1 MNMYKVLACVCVAIA
16 LLHVAPMSASA
27 QTTAPWAVGKQ
38 VMVSLTD
45 GSAQAGKLVSISS
58 AEVVVLRDG
67 RTVRFPLATVRRITV
82 SERPMKKSVLIGLLV
97 GAIAGPMVIRCTDSE
112 CPETSIM
119 LPISIGIGA
128 GVGAAIGAVVA
139 RARPART
146 LVVYETDPTPI
157 KFSMTP
163 YLTPDRKGLAFTV
176 RW

>member
-1 MNMYKVLACVCVAIA
+1 MYKVLACVCVALA
-16 LLHVAPMSASA
+16 LLHVAPMSAWA

-45 GSAQAGKLVSISS
+45 GSTQAGKLVSMSP
-58 AEVVVLRDG
+58 AEVVILRDG
-67 RTVRFPLATVRRITV
+67 RTVRFPLAAVRRITT
-82 SERPMKKSVLIGLLV
+82 SQRPMKKSVLTGLLA
-97 GAIAGPMVIRCTDSE
+97 GGIAGPLVIRCTDSE
-112 CPETSIM
+112 CPPTSIA

-146 LVVYETDPTPI
+146 LVVYETAPAPI
-157 KFSMTP
+157 QFSMTP